1 MTDRDRNLVLT
12 DAADKTYE
20 EHYVVAADGVRLYCR
35 DYPNPAARP
44 PVLCLPGLTRNC
56 RDFSSLA
63 MRIAE
68 TRRVI
73 CPDLR
78 GRGKSQHDPEW
89 RNYHPRQ
96 YAEDLWQLL
105 DTLGVEETVVIGT
118 SLGGW
123 MAMLLNHQ
131 SPGRIAAAVMNDIGP
146 EADPRGIARITATA
160 GRLEVVGTLAE
171 AIEQA
176 KSVYSIAY
184 PDWNDQQWQFYT
196 ETTYRQL
203 DDGRFDL
210 NFDRNVGHAAREGV
224 SGLDIDPW
232 AMFDDLAGVPTLLI
246 HGVLSDLLTEP
257 IIARMRERKPDLKIV
272 PVSDRGHAPLLDEQE
287 AVDAIATF
295 LESV

>member
-1 MTDRDRNLVLT
+1 MF
-12 DAADKTYE
+12 E
-20 EHYVVAADGVRLYCR
+20 ERYIEAADGVRLYCR
-35 DYPNPAARP
+35 DYANRSARS
-44 PVLCLPGLTRNC
+44 PVLCLPGLTRNS

-63 MRIAE
+63 TRISE

-78 GRGKSQHDPEW
+78 GRGKSGYDPDW
-89 RNYHPRQ
+89 RNYHPGQ

-105 DTLGVEETVVIGT
+105 DVLDVAETVVIGT

-131 SPGRIAAAVMNDIGP
+131 RPGRIAAAVMNDIGP
-146 EADPRGIARITATA
+146 EADPAGIARVTATA
-160 GRLEVVGTLAE
+160 GRLDVVGTLE
-171 AIEQA
+171 DAIEQA
-176 KSVYSIAY
+176 KSVYSITF
-184 PDWNDQQWQFYT
+184 PDWNDQQWKLYT
-196 ETTYRQL
+196 ESTYRQL

-210 NFDRNVGHAAREGV
+210 NFDRQIGHAAREGV

-246 HGVLSDLLTEP
+246 HGVLSDILTGP
-257 IIARMRERKPDLKIV
+257 IITRMRQRKPDLRVV
-272 PVSDRGHAPLLDEQE
+272 PVKDRGHAPLLDEQE

-295 LESV
+295 LETV